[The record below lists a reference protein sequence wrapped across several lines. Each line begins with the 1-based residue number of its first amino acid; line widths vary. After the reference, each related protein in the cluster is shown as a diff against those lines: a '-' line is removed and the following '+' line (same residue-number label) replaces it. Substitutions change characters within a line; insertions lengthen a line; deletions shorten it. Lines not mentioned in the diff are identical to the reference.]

1 MNACDLG
8 AEFLVVAPALACLA
22 RLPGVEPAPGHLVVP
37 AQERH
42 RVLRPVLGY
51 ELELRLRRSIL
62 KRMAFFKRSCSTSS
76 AASFRS
82 SARTSRR
89 AWTFA
94 SSCFTWRLSARFSG
108 SAFGTR
114 SSFEPALAV
123 VLLPLREHER
133 VDIQCVRHVLG
144 LDLRMIRQLHR
155 LNLELQR
162 IAMNLLRTHRCCHLN
177 LLFR

>member
-1 MNACDLG
+1 MDACDLG

-42 RVLRPVLGY
+42 CVLRPVLGY

-76 AASFRS
+76 AASWRS
-82 SARTSRR
+82 SERTCAR

-94 SSCFTWRLSARFSG
+94 CSCFTCRLSASFSG
-108 SAFGTR
+108 SRFGACKTFGKLNPAA
-114 SSFEPALAV
+114 SAAVLSFPS
-123 VLLPLREHER
+123 R
-133 VDIQCVRHVLG
+133 
-144 LDLRMIRQLHR
+144 
-155 LNLELQR
+155 
-162 IAMNLLRTHRCCHLN
+162 
-177 LLFR
+177 